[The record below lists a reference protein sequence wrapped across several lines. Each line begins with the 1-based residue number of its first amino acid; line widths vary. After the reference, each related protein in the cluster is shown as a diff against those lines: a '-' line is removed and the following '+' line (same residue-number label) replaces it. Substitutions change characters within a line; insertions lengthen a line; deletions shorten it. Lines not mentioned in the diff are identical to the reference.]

1 MTSMR
6 LRLFGVASGAGLD
19 ALLGEPPS
27 AIHPVVLF
35 GRAMGVV
42 ERRTYRDDVWPGA
55 LYAVVGVTLGVI
67 SGFLVRSSA
76 VATAISVA
84 GRSLASAATEVGT
97 ALSTGDVNRARDLL
111 PSLVGRDPR
120 GLDEG
125 EIARAAVESVAENT
139 VDAIVAPMLWAA
151 VAGAP
156 GALGY
161 RAVNTMDAMV
171 GHRSERYQ
179 HYGTASARLDDVA
192 NWVPARVCA
201 ALVAAV
207 RPRATRGIV
216 RAVRTQAPL
225 HPSPNSGVAEA
236 AFAAALGVSLG
247 GRNVYGSRVE
257 IRPILGVGR
266 PAQPDDIA
274 AAVRLRR
281 DVTVAAA
288 TVLCLA
294 ALLKGRR

>member
-1 MTSMR
+1 
-6 LRLFGVASGAGLD
+6 
-19 ALLGEPPS
+19 
-27 AIHPVVLF
+27 
-35 GRAMGVV
+35 MGVV
-42 ERRTYRDDVWPGA
+42 ERRTYRDKFWPGA
-55 LYAVVGVTLGVI
+55 LYAAVGVALGAT
-67 SGFLVRSSA
+67 SGCLIRSSA
-76 VATAISVA
+76 IATSISVA
-84 GRSLASAATEVGT
+84 GRSLGRAATGVGV
-97 ALSTGDVNRARDLL
+97 ALSTGDLARARELL

-120 GLDEG
+120 ELDES

-139 VDAIVAPMLWAA
+139 VDAIVAPMLWGA

-179 HYGTASARLDDVA
+179 RYGTASARLDDVA

-201 ALVAAV
+201 ALVALV
-207 RPRATRGIV
+207 RPGSTRNIV
-216 RAVRTQAPL
+216 RAVRTQAPS

-236 AFAAALGVSLG
+236 AFAAALDVSLG

-257 IRPILGVGR
+257 IRPSLGVGR
-266 PAQPDDIA
+266 PPRRDDIA

-281 DVTVAAA
+281 DVTLAAA
-288 TVLCLA
+288 AILGLA
-294 ALLKGRR
+294 ALMGRRR